1 MTDQQK
7 TDPTSLQKMQR
18 MDLDILLAN
27 LRKVE
32 SGQDD
37 GFDPAAACTMWH
49 RNPEG
54 PQAAD
59 LIEALRAERDEAV
72 AIMREWGNAKN
83 PINLAK
89 AQAMIDTFLQSIARE
104 TGK

>member
-1 MTDQQK
+1 MSDHIGDATQ
-7 TDPTSLQKMQR
+7 MI
-18 MDLDILLAN
+18 DLDHAELLAN

-54 PQAAD
+54 PAAAD

-72 AIMREWGNAKN
+72 KVVGKTEAKLLEVEWRN
-83 PINLAK
+83 PASVIADALD
-89 AQAMIDTFLQSIARE
+89 ILQSIARE
-104 TGK
+104 TGND